1 MSSTGTCHSSGR
13 PIRLRAKFRAKG
25 EQVKPLLV
33 LFEQEQCSS
42 CDELHLDIFR
52 RKETRELLDRFDVA
66 PIDMWSG
73 KPLVTPKGLFTTVGE
88 WAKALGTSISIYGPN
103 SCAGISITSGQVR
116 GPTGTLAALNLARP
130 SMATG

>member
-1 MSSTGTCHSSGR
+1 MTFAEFLAARVSPRAKGVLHRDVSFLR
-13 PIRLRAKFRAKG
+13 PPYRLRAKFRAKG
-25 EQVKPLLV
+25 GQVKPLLV

-88 WAKALGTSISIYGPN
+88 WAKALGTSISILR
-103 SCAGISITSGQVR
+103 TK
-116 GPTGTLAALNLARP
+116 
-130 SMATG
+130 